1 MCGLLIS
8 LSTNQHPLQKT
19 HCVDLLIVT
28 GAYRTFNN
36 LFLKLDYPRFR
47 IYNSHMIANGYTNKQ
62 TSTLIM
68 WITND
73 VSIYDKT
80 IEHFTCNAANT
91 ELVKDFVSLIWS
103 AANTDCNLLS
113 TVNWSEVTEVIN
125 DCIKETI

>member
-1 MCGLLIS
+1 
-8 LSTNQHPLQKT
+8 
-19 HCVDLLIVT
+19 
-28 GAYRTFNN
+28 
-36 LFLKLDYPRFR
+36 
-47 IYNSHMIANGYTNKQ
+47 MIANGYTNKQ

-73 VSIYDKT
+73 VSIYEKT

-125 DCIKETI
+125 DCIKETL